1 MLFKKRK
8 NIVCYKNEEIIIGHK
23 IIRGLDV
30 LDNVKD
36 ELNINVYLDKDCIC
50 ILENEDNQTVCAAYL
65 NYYNEG
71 GEGNIKLN
79 RLWVRPQYRNKH
91 YATELIYFALSSYET
106 INSVQLKAAAETEC
120 YQRKNKAAG
129 YIEPL
134 TQKELEEFYDKFTYG
149 PDSKMKIHF
158 TRTK

>member
-50 ILENEDNQTVCAAYL
+50 ILENEDNQTMC
-65 NYYNEG
+65 G
-71 GEGNIKLN
+71 IF
-79 RLWVRPQYRNKH
+79 
-91 YATELIYFALSSYET
+91 ELL
-106 INSVQLKAAAETEC
+106 Q
-120 YQRKNKAAG
+120 
-129 YIEPL
+129 
-134 TQKELEEFYDKFTYG
+134 
-149 PDSKMKIHF
+149 
-158 TRTK
+158 